1 MGRLAAKSRLQHIRA
16 ANVAARNAFVDEP
29 KSQHPADVADHLERL
44 PAEVASQKL
53 HDLPRAEAAAV
64 LSELEAEQ
72 RREMVADLSATELSE
87 IVALMPHERAADL
100 LADLPHERRVEILR
114 TLPPSPRREV
124 TRLLRYPE
132 DTAGGIMSDRFLT
145 LDADTSV
152 GEGLQRLHG
161 LAEEDRNAQ
170 SVTYLYVTDKDKRL
184 VGVVPLRELVFRRPE
199 RRIRDIMNT
208 DVKHVWVDDDQ
219 ETIARLF
226 DHYNY
231 LALPVLERDGRLV
244 GLVSTSQV
252 IDVLQNEATEDM
264 QLMVGLS
271 GEERTRTPWRK
282 SLPKRFQWLCI
293 NLVTAFA
300 AGAVVGF
307 FESTIAKWTALAI
320 FLPIVAG
327 QGGNAGIQTLTVI
340 IREMALGELNPG
352 DGWRALAKEIIL
364 GVLNGLAIG
373 ILVGV
378 VGYFWKGD
386 VILGVIVAIA
396 MLLNMVAAALAGV
409 MVPFTLRAMKIDPAL
424 ASGILV
430 TTVTDVAGFFFFL
443 GLAASAMQLFWK

>member
-1 MGRLAAKSRLQHIRA
+1 MAAA
-16 ANVAARNAFVDEP
+16 DEP
-29 KSQHPADVADHLERL
+29 KTQHPADLADQLERL
-44 PAEVASQKL
+44 PAEVASQRL
-53 HDLPRAEAAAV
+53 HELPRAEAAAV
-64 LSELEAEQ
+64 LSELDPAQ
-72 RREMVADLSATELSE
+72 RQEMIADLAPAELGE
-87 IVALMPHERAADL
+87 VVALMPHERAADL
-100 LADLPHERRVEILR
+100 LAELPEERRVEILSA
-114 TLPPSPRREV
+114 LPPSPRGDV
-124 TRLLRYPE
+124 TRLLGYPE
-132 DTAGGIMSDRFLT
+132 DTAGGIMSDRFIT
-145 LDADTSV
+145 LDADQTV
-152 GEGLQRLHG
+152 GEGLRKLHG
-161 LAEEDRNAQ
+161 LAEESRETAG
-170 SVTYLYVTDKDKRL
+170 VTYLYVVERDKRL

-199 RRIRDIMNT
+199 RRIRDIVNP

-231 LALPVLERDGRLV
+231 MALPVLERDGRLV
-244 GLVSTSQV
+244 GIVSASQV

-282 SLPKRFQWLCI
+282 SLPKRLQWLCI
-293 NLVTAFA
+293 NLITAFA
-300 AGAVVGF
+300 AGAVVGA

-340 IREMALGELNPG
+340 IREMALGELDRG
-352 DGWRALAKEIIL
+352 DGWRALVKEVIL

-373 ILVGV
+373 LLVGA
-378 VGYFWKGD
+378 VGYLWKGD
-386 VILGVIVAIA
+386 MVLGVIVAVA

-409 MVPFTLRAMKIDPAL
+409 MIPFTLRALKIDPAL
-424 ASGILV
+424 ASGILL

-443 GLAASAMQLFWK
+443 GLAATAMHFLWK

>member
-1 MGRLAAKSRLQHIRA
+1 M
-16 ANVAARNAFVDEP
+16 DEP

-44 PAEVASQKL
+44 PADVASQRL

-64 LSELEAEQ
+64 LSELEPHQ
-72 RREMVADLSATELSE
+72 RKEMMEDLSARDLSE
-87 IVALMPHERAADL
+87 VVTLMPHDRAADL
-100 LADLPHERRVEILR
+100 LADLPHEKRIEILR
-114 TLPPSPRREV
+114 TLPTSPRREV

-132 DTAGGIMSDRFLT
+132 DTAGGIMSDRFIT
-145 LDADTSV
+145 LNVDQTV
-152 GEGLQRLHG
+152 GEGLQKLHG
-161 LAEEDRNAQ
+161 LAETPSDTQ
-170 SVTYLYVTDKDKRL
+170 SITYLYVTDRDQRL

-199 RRIRDIMNT
+199 RRLRDIMNS

-219 ETIARLF
+219 ETIGRLF

-231 LALPVLERDGRLV
+231 MALPVLERDGRLV
-244 GLVSTSQV
+244 GIVSTNQV

-271 GEERTRTPWRK
+271 GEERTRTPWQK
-282 SLPKRFQWLCI
+282 SLPKRLQWLCI
-293 NLVTAFA
+293 NLVTAFM
-300 AGAVVGF
+300 AGAVVSM
-307 FESTIAKWTALAI
+307 FETTIAKWTALAI

-340 IREMALGELNPG
+340 IREMALGELNRG
-352 DGWRALAKEIIL
+352 DGMRALIKESIL

-373 ILVGV
+373 LIVGI
-378 VGYFWKGD
+378 VGYFWKGNLL
-386 VILGVIVAIA
+386 LGAIVAIA
-396 MLLNMVAAALAGV
+396 MLLNMIAAALAGV
-409 MVPFTLRAMKIDPAL
+409 LVPFTLRTLRIDPAL

-443 GLAASAMQLFWK
+443 GLAATGMHFFWK